1 MPTTLTPKKI
11 QKHFNM
17 FFGEVNS
24 FIGNVYKKLL
34 RSPGFPRSLKNGN
47 RRSKKNRHTKSS

>member
-1 MPTTLTPKKI
+1 MSTTFTPKKI

-34 RSPGFPRSLKNGN
+34 RSPRLLDSFGNGK
-47 RRSKKNRHTKSS
+47 RKHKRARHAR